1 MLFLGKI
8 FFISLYPFYILVSL
22 PLCKTKTKNG
32 NGILEQDRKFMGLLE
47 PNLEKLWRFILSFI
61 RDKDDAKDIMSD
73 TMLAAYENF
82 GRLESHE
89 AFLSWLFTIA
99 RRFVYKVGK
108 KRAEIFGSSHFELD
122 DFKSGNLSPQE
133 VSEMNDL
140 YSALDKLPSEQKE
153 AIVLTS
159 IYGFSLAEAAGIQS
173 TTPNTVKV
181 RIYRA
186 KQKLKE
192 LLGS

>member
-1 MLFLGKI
+1 
-8 FFISLYPFYILVSL
+8 
-22 PLCKTKTKNG
+22 
-32 NGILEQDRKFMGLLE
+32 MGLLE

-82 GRLESHE
+82 SKLESHE

-99 RRFVYKVGK
+99 RRLVYKAGK

-159 IYGFSLAEAAGIQS
+159 IYGFSLAEAAGIQG